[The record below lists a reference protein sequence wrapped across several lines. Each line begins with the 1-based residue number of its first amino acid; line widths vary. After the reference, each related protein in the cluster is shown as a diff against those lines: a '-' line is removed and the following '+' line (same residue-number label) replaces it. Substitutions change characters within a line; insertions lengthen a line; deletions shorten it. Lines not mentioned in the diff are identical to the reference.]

1 MSIAVAFSNKGSHQ
15 AAVKEIVV
23 KIKSQIGGQM
33 DFCLALAGER
43 FPPEL
48 ITELKLM
55 LNARTFVCGVS
66 SEVIFNGEMSDAGI
80 VLAAFTATESCG
92 YRTYPREERN
102 RLDLEKALRD
112 AAHKKFTGQG
122 MTIGFIPEAFQREDV
137 ISAIGAVFGRHFPF
151 AGIYP
156 WKTLPR
162 FLSIYNNEVV
172 SDSLTGGLVL
182 GKELSVAVGST
193 HGFKPI
199 GLPFRLKKI
208 QGERVFS
215 LDSGEPA
222 YSIYRHYFQ
231 EKLKPLEEDEE
242 ELRNL
247 FSIYPLGFKTD
258 DGLEYLIS
266 VPTKLFVD
274 GSLLVRGEL
283 FNDRI
288 VRLMFSTPSLT
299 LESSRN
305 LAAQLKDKVK
315 HIALAFVV
323 ESIHRLKVLYPEAS
337 REFLSIREELGKEV
351 PVVGLVSDYQV
362 NSIPF
367 EGPHSANVV
376 NSGLSIVLIGN
387 N

>member
-1 MSIAVAFSNKGSHQ
+1 
-15 AAVKEIVV
+15 
-23 KIKSQIGGQM
+23 M

-48 ITELKLM
+48 IAELKLM

-66 SEVIFNGEMSDAGI
+66 SEIIFNSEMSDAGI

-92 YRTYPREERN
+92 YRTYRREERN
-102 RLDLEKALRD
+102 RLDVEKALRD
-112 AAHKKFTGQG
+112 AAYKKFTGQG
-122 MTIGFIPEAFQREDV
+122 MTIGFIPKLFQREDV
-137 ISAIGAVFGRHFPF
+137 ISGIGAVFGRHFPF
-151 AGIYP
+151 VGVYP
-156 WKTLPR
+156 WNTSPQ
-162 FLSIYNNEVV
+162 FLSVYNNEVV
-172 SDSLTGGLVL
+172 SDSLTGGLIL

-199 GLPFRLKKI
+199 GIPFRFNKI
-208 QGERVFS
+208 QGERAFS
-215 LDSGEPA
+215 TDSGEPA

-231 EKLKPLEEDEE
+231 DKIKPLEEHDE
-242 ELRNL
+242 ELRRF
-247 FSIYPLGFKTD
+247 FSIYPLGFKAD
-258 DGLEYLIS
+258 DGPGYMIS
-266 VPTKLFVD
+266 VPTKVFVD
-274 GSLLVRGEL
+274 GSLLVRGEI

-299 LESSRN
+299 LESGRG
-305 LAAQLKDKVK
+305 LAAALKQKIK

-323 ESIHRLKVLYPEAS
+323 ESIHRLRVLYPEAS
-337 REFLSIREELGKEV
+337 KEFLSIREELGKAV

-367 EGPHSANVV
+367 EGPHSANLV
-376 NSGLSIVLIGN
+376 NSGLSIVLLGN